1 MRYEHLFKY
10 LTIILLFSSS
20 LLFGESSYSYLIT
33 PGFRGKQDLT
43 YKAGLFIEKGSDLT
57 IEDIRNNDIL
67 KNIHFDKIIK
77 PNLGI
82 SRQTYWIKI
91 NLPSGLTEK
100 EDFFLQIRCPYINE
114 FDGYL
119 FNSDLGKIEEV
130 FHMGRTQLSD
140 SPAPLYRYPMVPV
153 TSKPGITKTVYLR
166 MRSTDNIFIDLAL
179 YSSDMFVREIRNS
192 MTVLIIVYGII
203 VSMILFNCI
212 LLIGTPS
219 GQMIKYILYMVFL
232 LLYLFSADGM
242 FFMLF
247 TYRFPYLAIRSNYF
261 LSIAV
266 MVSLLVFTRTYLEID
281 QRYFRSD
288 IMLNGFITASLLL
301 FFFFVVSKTFELLLV
316 VAGII
321 EVISFVFLFL
331 VSLRASL
338 KQQRAAY
345 YYLSSWGVLIILAF
359 LTQLRTLGFLPPGFL
374 TTGSLNIGAA
384 FQVILL
390 SVGIADRMNSL
401 QQDNLR
407 LKTEKER
414 IEEEFQQKTGFFVN
428 IAHELRTPL
437 TLLIGVNEEFL
448 TGKHDETLS
457 RTNPGFLI
465 IRRNLKRIEGL
476 VNRISTII
484 RIDHRLLVP
493 EKQRI
498 NLNTLMQEIS
508 TNYYPKGIREN
519 LCFEYFDR
527 TGASL
532 YAEQDRNLI
541 KSALENVIANA
552 FQYTSEGSITFIL
565 DITADHETAIIRIL
579 DTGIGIPTGSVNE
592 IFKRFV
598 RLPEAQTLRKE
609 GLGIGLSMVQ
619 QIVSLHNGSISIN
632 SEHGKGSEFIIRL
645 PLSSIGP
652 RAAKEITL
660 KPIKPPGIK
669 DGSMSTNSSNNK
681 STVLLVEDD
690 TDLLEFLSLRLG
702 TVFSVYTARSGS
714 DALNI
719 LDKGFRPDIIVSDI
733 MMPGMDGRDLFYATR
748 KKPALSSLPFL
759 FITARDLDEE
769 KLTLIEDGAV
779 DYITKP
785 FDPGLLKARIA
796 AILRLSVRQ
805 PEDYTDSIR
814 SMCDKYSLS
823 PRQIE
828 IVLLLL
834 QGKNKKEISA
844 ELKSLRG
851 KKRGKSISVKTADN
865 HIQKIYEVLKVHSQY
880 ELISLFI
887 PLRNN
892 SE

>member
-1 MRYEHLFKY
+1 MQYRHLFKY
-10 LTIILLFSSS
+10 LPIILLFSSS

-33 PGFRGKQDLT
+33 PDFNGEEDLT
-43 YKAGLFIEKGSDLT
+43 FRVGLFIEEESTLT
-57 IEDIRNNDIL
+57 IEDIRRRDI
-67 KNIHFDKIIK
+67 KGEIHFDKIIK

-82 SRQTYWIKI
+82 SRQTFWVKIK
-91 NLPSGLTEK
+91 LSSSFSME
-100 EDFFLQIRCPYINE
+100 EDFFLQIRCPYVNE
-114 FDGYL
+114 LEGYL
-119 FNSDLGKIEEV
+119 FDNDFHQPPEV
-130 FHMGRTQLSD
+130 FYLGRTQLAD
-140 SPAPLYRYPMVPV
+140 SPTPPFRYPVIPINLR
-153 TSKPGITKTVYLR
+153 PNQGKTVYLR
-166 MRSTDNIFIDLAL
+166 MKSTDNIFIDLVL
-179 YSSDMFVREIRNS
+179 FSLDMFVREMQNS
-192 MTVLIIVYGII
+192 MTLLIIVYGII
-203 VSMILFNCI
+203 LSMILFNCI

-219 GQMIKYILYMVFL
+219 WQMIKYLIYMVFL
-232 LLYLFSADGM
+232 LLYLLSADGI
-242 FFMLF
+242 LF
-247 TYRFPYLAIRSNYF
+247 RIITFRFPYLAIRSNYF
-261 LSIAV
+261 LSISV
-266 MVSLLVFTRTYLEID
+266 MVSLLIFTRTYLEID
-281 QRYFRSD
+281 QRYPRSD
-288 IMLNGFITASLLL
+288 KMLNGFIIVSLVLSL
-301 FFFFVVSKTFELLLV
+301 FFAVSKTFELLLV
-316 VAGII
+316 VAGTF
-321 EVISFVFLFL
+321 EVISFAFLFL
-331 VSLRASL
+331 ASLRAAL
-338 KQQRAAY
+338 KKQRAAY
-345 YYLSSWGVLIILAF
+345 YYLASWGVLIVLAF

-414 IEEEFQQKTGFFVN
+414 IEEEFQHKTGFFVN

-448 TGKHDETLS
+448 TGKHGETLS

-527 TGASL
+527 TGTSL

-565 DITADHETAIIRIL
+565 DITADHETAIIRVL
-579 DTGIGIPTGSVNE
+579 DTGIGIPPGSVNE

-619 QIVSLHNGSISIN
+619 QIVALHNGSISIN

-652 RAAKEITL
+652 PVSKEITL
-660 KPIKPPGIK
+660 KPIRPPGIK
-669 DGSMSTNSSNNK
+669 DGSMSINSSNNK

-690 TDLLEFLSLRLG
+690 ADLLEFLSLRLG
-702 TVFSVYTARSGS
+702 TVFSVYTATSG
-714 DALNI
+714 
-719 LDKGFRPDIIVSDI
+719 
-733 MMPGMDGRDLFYATR
+733 
-748 KKPALSSLPFL
+748 
-759 FITARDLDEE
+759 
-769 KLTLIEDGAV
+769 
-779 DYITKP
+779 
-785 FDPGLLKARIA
+785 
-796 AILRLSVRQ
+796 
-805 PEDYTDSIR
+805 
-814 SMCDKYSLS
+814 
-823 PRQIE
+823 
-828 IVLLLL
+828 
-834 QGKNKKEISA
+834 
-844 ELKSLRG
+844 
-851 KKRGKSISVKTADN
+851 
-865 HIQKIYEVLKVHSQY
+865 
-880 ELISLFI
+880 
-887 PLRNN
+887 
-892 SE
+892 